1 MKTYSSTRWSKW
13 EVIHQLLIQFGDI
26 QPFVCASDLE
36 SKSKQKLVTFL
47 QDFNKKS
54 LLMVEITSIVD
65 WGEPFVKGTYK
76 LEGDGALAFCT
87 YEVVLSIVVAIQV
100 DNAPNVTAV
109 IRSLTLDQSIQ
120 AQLTQY
126 SKNCIQPALDYFN
139 KQISTSLSHSLMA
152 FKAARLFCPPT
163 ASDVESLSLFPF
175 ISQETIAMLQKEPSY
190 LAKAEGTAPDV
201 DYLHWWKNNADSLP
215 IWASCAK
222 KILSVQPSSS
232 AAESFL
238 HNQCFFSRSTR

>member
-1 MKTYSSTRWSKW
+1 
-13 EVIHQLLIQFGDI
+13 
-26 QPFVCASDLE
+26 
-36 SKSKQKLVTFL
+36 
-47 QDFNKKS
+47 
-54 LLMVEITSIVD
+54 MVEIASIVD

-87 YEVVLSIVVAIQV
+87 YEVVQSIVAAIQV

-139 KQISTSLSHSLMA
+139 KQISISLSHSLMA
-152 FKAARLFCPPT
+152 FKAARLFCPHKVGFLKPT

-175 ISQETIAMLQKEPSY
+175 ISQETIAMLQKELPSY

-215 IWASCAK
+215 IWASCAQ

-232 AAESFL
+232 AAERVFSIINASFHDQQDNAL
-238 HNQCFFSRSTR
+238 QDYIEASVMLQYNYKGIDA